1 MDRSIHYVSGLQ
13 GDHRD
18 PTSHVRT
25 LDRSGLSSDPRKSE
39 LPMQES
45 LFFDESISAR
55 EAGAVPP
62 GTARWRKRPAE
73 SASTTLG
80 SHRVAK
86 RPKVDPEPHS
96 APNPGASAD
105 FASTESTSRYSSVSD
120 ACLDYTAT
128 IYLRQ
133 RWTDPRLVFEGNKS
147 FTLDA
152 RLVEF
157 LWVPDTY
164 IVESKK
170 SFLHEVTVGNRLIR
184 LFSNGTV
191 LYALRITTTVTC
203 NMDLSKYPMDTQTCK
218 LQLESWGYDGNDVEF
233 TWLRGNDSV
242 RGLESL
248 RLAQYTIQ
256 QYFTL
261 VTVSQQETGNYTR
274 LVLQFELR
282 RNVLYFILETYV
294 PSTFLVVLSWVSFW
308 ISLDSVPA
316 RTCIGVTTVL
326 SMTTLMI
333 GSRTSLPNTNCFI
346 KAMDV
351 YLGICFSFVFGAL
364 LEYAV
369 AHYSSLQQM
378 AVKDRGTMKES
389 EDVNITNIINSS
401 ISSFKRKI
409 SFASIEISGDNVN
422 YSDLT
427 MKASDKFKFVFR
439 EKIGRIVDYFTIQN
453 PSNVDRYSKLLF
465 PLIFMLANVFY
476 WAYYMYF

>member
-1 MDRSIHYVSGLQ
+1 MPGDSCFGLCLHKRLLNMRYSLHLTFMCLSLFTGRMCIQGNRFNAEVSRSDKLSLPGFENLTVGYNKFLRPNFGGEPVQIAL
-13 GDHRD
+13 
-18 PTSHVRT
+18 T
-25 LDRSGLSSDPRKSE
+25 LDIA
-39 LPMQES
+39 
-45 LFFDESISAR
+45 SISSIS
-55 EAGAVPP
+55 
-62 GTARWRKRPAE
+62 E
-73 SASTTLG
+73 S
-80 SHRVAK
+80 
-86 RPKVDPEPHS
+86 
-96 APNPGASAD
+96 NM
-105 FASTESTSRYSSVSD
+105 
-120 ACLDYTAT
+120 DYTAT

-133 RWTDPRLVFEGNKS
+133 RWTDPRLVFEGNES
-147 FTLDA
+147 VTLDA

-191 LYALRITTTVTC
+191 LYALRITTTIAC
-203 NMDLSKYPMDTQTCK
+203 NMDLSKYPMDTQTCQ

-233 TWLRGNDSV
+233 SWLRGNDSV
-242 RGLESL
+242 RGLENL

-256 QYFTL
+256 RYFTL
-261 VTVSQQETGNYTR
+261 VTRSQQETGNYTR

-346 KAMDV
+346 KAIDV

-378 AVKDRGTMKES
+378 AAKDRGMPKEV
-389 EDVNITNIINSS
+389 EEVNITNIINSS

-409 SFASIEISGDNVN
+409 SFATIEISGDNVD
-422 YSDLT
+422 YSNLS
-427 MKASDKFKFVFR
+427 MKTSDKFKFVFR
-439 EKIGRIVDYFTIQN
+439 DKMDRIVDYFTIQN

>member
-1 MDRSIHYVSGLQ
+1 MYCNFHHWIFVCLCILTSRICIQ
-13 GDHRD
+13 GNQSNIETNRNDKLSLPGFENLTAGYNKFLR
-18 PTSHVRT
+18 PNFGGEPVQIALT
-25 LDRSGLSSDPRKSE
+25 LDIA
-39 LPMQES
+39 
-45 LFFDESISAR
+45 SISSIS
-55 EAGAVPP
+55 
-62 GTARWRKRPAE
+62 E
-73 SASTTLG
+73 S
-80 SHRVAK
+80 
-86 RPKVDPEPHS
+86 
-96 APNPGASAD
+96 NM
-105 FASTESTSRYSSVSD
+105 
-120 ACLDYTAT
+120 DYTAT

-133 RWTDPRLVFEGNKS
+133 RWTDQRLVFEGNKS

-218 LQLESWGYDGNDVEF
+218 LQLESWGYDGSDVEF
-233 TWLRGNDSV
+233 TWLR
-242 RGLESL
+242 
-248 RLAQYTIQ
+248 
-256 QYFTL
+256 
-261 VTVSQQETGNYTR
+261 GNYTR

-294 PSTFLVVLSWVSFW
+294 PSTFLVILSWVSFW

-333 GSRTSLPNTNCFI
+333 GSRTSLPSTNCFI
-346 KAMDV
+346 KAIDV

-369 AHYSSLQQM
+369 AHYSSSQKM
-378 AVKDRGTMKES
+378 AAKDRGTSKEV
-389 EDVNITNIINSS
+389 EEVNITNIINSS

-409 SFASIEISGDNVN
+409 SFATIEISGDNVN

-427 MKASDKFKFVFR
+427 MKTSDKFKFIFR
-439 EKIGRIVDYFTIQN
+439 DKMGRIVDYFTIQN

-465 PLIFMLANVFY
+465 PLVFMLVNVFY
-476 WAYYMYF
+476 WAYYLYF

>member
-1 MDRSIHYVSGLQ
+1 MKYSLHLTFVCLSLFTPRMCIQGNQFNIEVSRSDKLSLPGFENLTAGYNKFLRPSFGGEPVQIAL
-13 GDHRD
+13 
-18 PTSHVRT
+18 T
-25 LDRSGLSSDPRKSE
+25 LDIA
-39 LPMQES
+39 
-45 LFFDESISAR
+45 SISSIS
-55 EAGAVPP
+55 
-62 GTARWRKRPAE
+62 E
-73 SASTTLG
+73 S
-80 SHRVAK
+80 
-86 RPKVDPEPHS
+86 
-96 APNPGASAD
+96 NM
-105 FASTESTSRYSSVSD
+105 
-120 ACLDYTAT
+120 DYTAT

-133 RWTDPRLVFEGNKS
+133 RWTDQRLVFEGNKS

-170 SFLHEVTVGNRLIR
+170 SFLHDVTVGNRLIR

-191 LYALRITTTVTC
+191 LYALRITTTVAC

-233 TWLRGNDSV
+233 SWLRGNDSV
-242 RGLESL
+242 RGLENL

-256 QYFTL
+256 RYFTL
-261 VTVSQQETGNYTR
+261 VTRSQQETGNYTR

-316 RTCIGVTTVL
+316 RTCIAYLMATTV
-326 SMTTLMI
+326 I
-333 GSRTSLPNTNCFI
+333 PN
-346 KAMDV
+346 
-351 YLGICFSFVFGAL
+351 L
-364 LEYAV
+364 LVRNLLLRE
-369 AHYSSLQQM
+369 
-378 AVKDRGTMKES
+378 GTAAKEV
-389 EDVNITNIINSS
+389 EEVNITNIINSS

-409 SFASIEISGDNVN
+409 SFASIEISGDNVD

-427 MKASDKFKFVFR
+427 MKTSDKFKFVFR
-439 EKIGRIVDYFTIQN
+439 DKMGRIVDYFTIQN

>member
-1 MDRSIHYVSGLQ
+1 MRQSLHLAWLCLSLLAGRMRVQGSRLPREVSRS
-13 GDHRD
+13 DK
-18 PTSHVRT
+18 
-25 LDRSGLSSDPRKSE
+25 LSLPGFENLTVGYNKFLRPNFGGEKS
-39 LPMQES
+39 
-45 LFFDESISAR
+45 
-55 EAGAVPP
+55 AVL
-62 GTARWRKRPAE
+62 T
-73 SASTTLG
+73 
-80 SHRVAK
+80 
-86 RPKVDPEPHS
+86 D
-96 APNPGASAD
+96 
-105 FASTESTSRYSSVSD
+105 
-120 ACLDYTAT
+120 LDYTAT

-133 RWTDPRLVFEGNKS
+133 RWTDQRLVFEGNKS
-147 FTLDA
+147 VTLDA

-191 LYALRITTTVTC
+191 LYALRITTTVAC
-203 NMDLSKYPMDTQTCK
+203 NMDLSKYPMDTQTCQ
-218 LQLESWGYDGNDVEF
+218 LQLEESWGYDGSDVEF
-233 TWLRGNDSV
+233 SWLRGNDSV
-242 RGLESL
+242 RGLENL

-256 QYFTL
+256 RYFTL
-261 VTVSQQETGNYTR
+261 VTRSQQETVCGALGLGIGTFTCATPRTETAPKGLTVWRGNYTR

-346 KAMDV
+346 KAIDV

-378 AVKDRGTMKES
+378 AAKDRGMPKEV
-389 EDVNITNIINSS
+389 EEVNITNIINSS

-409 SFASIEISGDNVN
+409 SFATIEISGDNVD
-422 YSDLT
+422 YSNLT
-427 MKASDKFKFVFR
+427 MKTSDKFKFVFR
-439 EKIGRIVDYFTIQN
+439 DKMGRIVDYFTIQN

>member
-1 MDRSIHYVSGLQ
+1 MRQSLHLAWLCLSLLAGRMRVQGSRLPREVSRSDKLSLPGFENLTVGYNKFLRPNF
-13 GDHRD
+13 GD
-18 PTSHVRT
+18 T
-25 LDRSGLSSDPRKSE
+25 
-39 LPMQES
+39 M
-45 LFFDESISAR
+45 
-55 EAGAVPP
+55 
-62 GTARWRKRPAE
+62 
-73 SASTTLG
+73 LG
-80 SHRVAK
+80 
-86 RPKVDPEPHS
+86 
-96 APNPGASAD
+96 
-105 FASTESTSRYSSVSD
+105 
-120 ACLDYTAT
+120 DYTAT

-133 RWTDPRLVFEGNKS
+133 RWTDQRLVFEGNKS
-147 FTLDA
+147 VTLDA

-191 LYALRITTTVTC
+191 LYALRITTTVAC
-203 NMDLSKYPMDTQTCK
+203 NMDLSKYPMDTQTCQ
-218 LQLESWGYDGNDVEF
+218 LQLEESWGYDGSDVEF
-233 TWLRGNDSV
+233 SWLRGNDSV
-242 RGLESL
+242 RGLENL

-256 QYFTL
+256 RYFTL
-261 VTVSQQETGNYTR
+261 VTRSQQETGNYTR

-346 KAMDV
+346 KAIDV

-378 AVKDRGTMKES
+378 AAKDRGMPKEV
-389 EDVNITNIINSS
+389 EEVNITNIINSS

-409 SFASIEISGDNVN
+409 SFATIEISGDNVD
-422 YSDLT
+422 YSNLT
-427 MKASDKFKFVFR
+427 MKTSDKFKFVFR
-439 EKIGRIVDYFTIQN
+439 DKMGRIVDYFTIQN

>member
-1 MDRSIHYVSGLQ
+1 MKYILHLTFVCLSLLTPRMCIQGNQFNIEVSRSDKLSLPGFENLTAGYNKFLRPNFGGEPVQIAL
-13 GDHRD
+13 
-18 PTSHVRT
+18 T
-25 LDRSGLSSDPRKSE
+25 LDIA
-39 LPMQES
+39 
-45 LFFDESISAR
+45 SISSIS
-55 EAGAVPP
+55 
-62 GTARWRKRPAE
+62 E
-73 SASTTLG
+73 SNMSFSPQFISTTWL
-80 SHRVAK
+80 
-86 RPKVDPEPHS
+86 PPQ
-96 APNPGASAD
+96 
-105 FASTESTSRYSSVSD
+105 
-120 ACLDYTAT
+120 DYTAT

-133 RWTDPRLVFEGNKS
+133 RWTDQRLVFEGNKS

-191 LYALRITTTVTC
+191 LYALRITTTVAC

-233 TWLRGNDSV
+233 SWLRGNDSV
-242 RGLESL
+242 RGLENL

-256 QYFTL
+256 RYFTL
-261 VTVSQQETGNYTR
+261 VTRSQQETGNYTR

-346 KAMDV
+346 KAIDV

-378 AVKDRGTMKES
+378 AAKDR
-389 EDVNITNIINSS
+389 
-401 ISSFKRKI
+401 
-409 SFASIEISGDNVN
+409 
-422 YSDLT
+422 
-427 MKASDKFKFVFR
+427 
-439 EKIGRIVDYFTIQN
+439 
-453 PSNVDRYSKLLF
+453 SK
-465 PLIFMLANVFY
+465 
-476 WAYYMYF
+476 

>member
-1 MDRSIHYVSGLQ
+1 MNYSLHLAFVCLSLFTDRMCIQ
-13 GDHRD
+13 GNQLNVEVGRSDKLSLPGFENLTAGYNKFLR
-18 PTSHVRT
+18 PNFGGEPVQIALT
-25 LDRSGLSSDPRKSE
+25 LDIA
-39 LPMQES
+39 
-45 LFFDESISAR
+45 SISSIS
-55 EAGAVPP
+55 
-62 GTARWRKRPAE
+62 E
-73 SASTTLG
+73 S
-80 SHRVAK
+80 
-86 RPKVDPEPHS
+86 
-96 APNPGASAD
+96 NM
-105 FASTESTSRYSSVSD
+105 
-120 ACLDYTAT
+120 DYTAT

-133 RWTDPRLVFEGNKS
+133 RWMDQRLVFEGNKS

-191 LYALRITTTVTC
+191 LYALRITTTVAC

-242 RGLESL
+242 RGLEHL
-248 RLAQYTIQ
+248 RLAQYTIER
-256 QYFTL
+256 YFTL
-261 VTVSQQETGNYTR
+261 VTRSQQET
-274 LVLQFELR
+274 
-282 RNVLYFILETYV
+282 
-294 PSTFLVVLSWVSFW
+294 
-308 ISLDSVPA
+308 
-316 RTCIGVTTVL
+316 GVTTVL

-346 KAMDV
+346 KAIDV

-378 AVKDRGTMKES
+378 AAKDRGTTKEVEEVS
-389 EDVNITNIINSS
+389 ITNIINSS

-409 SFASIEISGDNVN
+409 SFASIEISSDNVD

-427 MKASDKFKFVFR
+427 MKTSDKFKFVFR
-439 EKIGRIVDYFTIQN
+439 EKMGRIVDYFTIQN

>member
-1 MDRSIHYVSGLQ
+1 MRNSLHLTFLCLSLFTGRMCSQGNRFSMEVSRSDKLSLPGFENLTVGYNKFLRPNFGGEPVQIAL
-13 GDHRD
+13 
-18 PTSHVRT
+18 T
-25 LDRSGLSSDPRKSE
+25 LDIA
-39 LPMQES
+39 
-45 LFFDESISAR
+45 SISSIS
-55 EAGAVPP
+55 
-62 GTARWRKRPAE
+62 E
-73 SASTTLG
+73 S
-80 SHRVAK
+80 
-86 RPKVDPEPHS
+86 
-96 APNPGASAD
+96 NM
-105 FASTESTSRYSSVSD
+105 
-120 ACLDYTAT
+120 DYTAT

-133 RWTDPRLVFEGNKS
+133 RWTDQRLVFEGNKS
-147 FTLDA
+147 VTLDA

-191 LYALRITTTVTC
+191 LYALRITTTVAC
-203 NMDLSKYPMDTQTCK
+203 NMDLSKYPMDTQTCQ
-218 LQLESWGYDGNDVEF
+218 LQLESWGYDGNDVQF
-233 TWLRGNDSV
+233 SWLRGNDSV
-242 RGLESL
+242 RGLENL

-261 VTVSQQETGNYTR
+261 VTRSQQETGNYTR

-346 KAMDV
+346 KAIDV

-378 AVKDRGTMKES
+378 AAKDRGE
-389 EDVNITNIINSS
+389 V
-401 ISSFKRKI
+401 
-409 SFASIEISGDNVN
+409 SGSHD
-422 YSDLT
+422 T
-427 MKASDKFKFVFR
+427 F
-439 EKIGRIVDYFTIQN
+439 
-453 PSNVDRYSKLLF
+453 
-465 PLIFMLANVFY
+465 
-476 WAYYMYF
+476 